1 MFLKNLLIA
10 TKDIHGRKAKKE
22 GILIKKDLM
31 KKGKKNKI
39 NFPVDLEKIF
49 RSFMHFHLGPLDL

>member
-31 KKGKKNKI
+31 KKGKKHEI

-49 RSFMHFHLGPLDL
+49 